1 MLTRKQWMLSI
12 KLRRLWVLKMYIS
25 ENSKVVVQGI
35 TGTQGKFHTDLMQSY
50 GTNIVAGVTP
60 NKGGQEILGVP
71 VFNNVEE
78 AVNETKCDTSIIFV
92 PARFC
97 FEAIKES
104 LNAGIKITCIITEN
118 IPVLDMVRLVEIAHE
133 KNLYLVGPNTPG
145 MLVPD
150 KIKLGIMPQ
159 DMCHYGDVAV
169 IAKSGTLSYEITRA
183 IGKAGIGVSGFL
195 GIGGDPVR
203 GTTMLEGVKYYS
215 EDPNSKL
222 IVLIGEIG
230 SDEEEKAAEYLKEH
244 RSKPVVAY
252 IAGKSAP
259 KGKRMG
265 HAGAIISGDFGSA
278 QGKMKALKNS
288 GAMIADLP
296 WDVPKL
302 IKEIL

>member
-1 MLTRKQWMLSI
+1 
-12 KLRRLWVLKMYIS
+12 MYIS
-25 ENSKVVVQGI
+25 EKSKVVIQGI
-35 TGTQGKFHTDLMQSY
+35 TGNQGKFHANLMQAY

-71 VFNNVEE
+71 IFNNVEE

-104 LNAGIKITCIITEN
+104 LNAGIKITCVITEN

-145 MLVPD
+145 MMVPD

-169 IAKSGTLSYEITRA
+169 ISKSGTLSFEITSA
-183 IGKAGIGVSGFL
+183 IGKAGIGVSGFI

-203 GTTMLEGVKYYS
+203 GTTMLEAVEYYS
-215 EDPNSKL
+215 NDSNTKK

-230 SDEEEKAAEYLKEH
+230 SDEEEKTAEYIKDH
-244 RSKPVVAY
+244 VSKPVIAY

-259 KGKRMG
+259 EGKRMG
-265 HAGAIISGDFGSA
+265 HAGAIISGDFGTA
-278 QGKMKALKNS
+278 QGKIKALKDA
-288 GAMIADLP
+288 GALIADLP

-302 IKEIL
+302 L